1 MLGAAGSHWEAY
13 KLLPHYTGAGLSVSL
28 ILVQLNS
35 DSMSLESI
43 VGKDNLT
50 RLEGAVGREKVE
62 RITGRFR
69 VDPAC

>member
-1 MLGAAGSHWEAY
+1 MLGAAGSHWEVD

-62 RITGRFR
+62 RITGGFR